1 MVLIVCVLGIVA
13 ALRIPVQ
20 MIPDLDVRVIT
31 VVTSWPGA
39 SPQDVE
45 KEIIIEQE
53 EYLRTLPSLTR
64 VLASASSGQARIEL
78 EFPFGT
84 DITEMLIRVNNAL
97 SQVPSYPENVDEPRI
112 YASSFSSNYFMFFAI
127 TPLPGNPRQLDLDL
141 TVDFIEDNVRPRLS
155 RIPGVSEVAVWG
167 GAERQIQILV
177 DPARL
182 AQRGLTLTDVR
193 NAISGRNLDR

>member
-1 MVLIVCVLGIVA
+1 MFEQIIRRGTLTTVVVLIVCVLGIVA

-45 KEIIIEQE
+45 KEILIEQE

-64 VLASASSGQARIEL
+64 VLASASSGQARVEL

-84 DITEMLIRVNNAL
+84 DTV
-97 SQVPSYPENVDEPRI
+97 SYTHHRAHE
-112 YASSFSSNYFMFFAI
+112 
-127 TPLPGNPRQLDLDL
+127 T
-141 TVDFIEDNVRPRLS
+141 
-155 RIPGVSEVAVWG
+155 
-167 GAERQIQILV
+167 
-177 DPARL
+177 
-182 AQRGLTLTDVR
+182 
-193 NAISGRNLDR
+193 

>member
-1 MVLIVCVLGIVA
+1 MFEQIIRRGTLTTVVVLIVCVLGIVA
-13 ALRIPVQ
+13 AMRIPVQ
-20 MIPDLDVRVIT
+20 MIPDLDVRVVT

-45 KEIIIEQE
+45 KEILIEQE
-53 EYLRTLPSLTR
+53 EYLRNLPSLTR
-64 VLASASSGQARIEL
+64 VQSTASSGRARVEL

-112 YASSFSSNYFMFFAI
+112 FATSFSSNSFIFFAV
-127 TPLPGNPRQLDLDL
+127 TPLPGNPRQLVLDL
-141 TVDFIEDNVRPRLS
+141 SVDFIEDNFRPRLS

-167 GAERQIQILV
+167 GA
-177 DPARL
+177 
-182 AQRGLTLTDVR
+182 
-193 NAISGRNLDR
+193 